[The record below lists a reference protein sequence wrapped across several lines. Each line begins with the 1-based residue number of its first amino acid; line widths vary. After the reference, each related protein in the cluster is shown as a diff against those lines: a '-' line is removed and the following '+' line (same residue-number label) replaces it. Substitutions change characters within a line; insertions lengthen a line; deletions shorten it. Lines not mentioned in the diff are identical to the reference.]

1 MAEECQIRQSRGAK
15 IDPWGFRF
23 GKPGGTG
30 GLGEGRMAD
39 FNVTHEGIVGK
50 GGIHPLDAKGGYINL
65 ASSGRTAH
73 IIAGDATGG
82 GHAWFGSL
90 KSFMNGVTGSKSM
103 FPVTWSNQKIMHA
116 ISDVAVNNT
125 WIQQT
130 GKAGA
135 MLTKSGQPV
144 RFIVEGI
151 YQGTKIRVITTH
163 TDIITAF
170 PIK

>member
-1 MAEECQIRQSRGAK
+1 MKKWLQLI
-15 IDPWGFRF
+15 
-23 GKPGGTG
+23 
-30 GLGEGRMAD
+30 GLLLFFVANTNAANSD
-39 FNVTHEGIVGK
+39 FLGVREVVA
-50 GGIHPLDAKGGYINL
+50 AKGGYINL

-90 KSFMNGVTGSKSM
+90 KSFANGLTGSKSM
-103 FPVTWSNQKIMHA
+103 FPATWSNSKIMHA
-116 ISDVAVNNT
+116 VSDVTVNNQ

-135 MLTKSGQPV
+135 MFTKSGQPV
-144 RFIVEGI
+144 RFVVEGT
-151 YQGTKIRVITTH
+151 YQGTKMRVITTH